1 MRFLILATSVLL
13 ANTAWAE
20 PRVLWE
26 IDGFKMPES
35 AVLDTQR
42 SQIYVSN
49 VNLEPMKEDGN
60 GSIGLIS
67 KDGKHHQVE
76 WVKGMSSPKGL
87 ALRGKYL
94 FVADVKELVVVNVED
109 GCVSARYPVPGA
121 GVLNGL
127 AFAPDGSL
135 YISDWIGN
143 RIYRLQKND
152 LSVWLES
159 TDLESPNGLVV
170 RDDYLYVAAWGKN
183 PGADF
188 STESSGMLKRISL
201 KDKSIESFRSESTWM
216 NLDGLHPVPNGWLAT
231 DFIRGELLSF
241 NTRGEIRRRYKLGQ
255 TSADF
260 WLEEKENLLLVPYL
274 MGNRVTAYRLNHE

>member
-1 MRFLILATSVLL
+1 MKFLVLAASVLL

-20 PRVLWE
+20 PKVLWE
-26 IDGFKMPES
+26 LDGFKMPES
-35 AVLDTQR
+35 VLLDKPR
-42 SQIYVSN
+42 SRIYVSN
-49 VNLEPMKEDGN
+49 VNLEPMSEDGN

-76 WVKGMSSPKGL
+76 WVTGMSSPKGL

-94 FVADVKELVVVNVED
+94 FVADVKGLVVVNVED
-109 GCVSARYPVPGA
+109 GRVSARYPAPDA

-143 RIYRLQKND
+143 RIYRFEENE

-170 RDDYLYVAAWGKN
+170 RDGYLYVAAWGKN
-183 PGADF
+183 PSADF

-201 KDKSIESFRSESTWM
+201 KDKTIESFRGESSWM
-216 NLDGLHPVPNGWLAT
+216 NLDGLHPVRNGWLAT
-231 DFIRGELLSF
+231 DFMRGELLSLS
-241 NTRGEIRRRYKLGQ
+241 TRGKVKRRYKLGQ

-260 WLEEKENLLLVPYL
+260 WFEEDENLLLIPYL
-274 MGNRVTAYRLNHE
+274 MGNRVAAYRLNYE